1 LFALGT
7 VTPDIALSEFKKC
20 GFPIKDL
27 NTVKEKQEII
37 VAVATILTMVTVA
50 IIITSGAYAPLAPH
64 FLIVR
69 ALRKQCLRAAST
81 LRSTCFA

>member
-7 VTPDIALSEFKKC
+7 VTPDIALSEFKKY

-37 VAVATILTMVTVA
+37 VAVATILTMVTAA
-50 IIITSGAYAPLAPH
+50 IIIEKT
-64 FLIVR
+64 
-69 ALRKQCLRAAST
+69 T
-81 LRSTCFA
+81 